1 MPKRP
6 SKDSPK
12 CPFCSYPT
20 IRWGTRPNKHR
31 TIQKYRCKNCKKH
44 FTNQPNLQKHKT
56 YPISII
62 LNAVSN
68 LNLGYSLKQT
78 ANYFKKHNL
87 KKSTLSCWYN
97 QLKTALPYHRIR
109 NQIRMYYKPADII
122 KKRTFIHH
130 NHPFRY
136 QYYKPKVDLFLKQYP
151 ALRHYLEN
159 IETILPKGIFTN
171 SQRISKISKETQKT
185 WLADG
190 GRPIRGVGEDFA
202 SQSPTAYGVFRV
214 SALTKKLALKIKENY
229 ATTLA
234 NIALQLTEDNKER
247 HQIVE
252 DLMLR
257 NDTATLAVEIPV
269 YLDSLTGHMDILQ
282 IRFNKLHILDFKP
295 ETINKKEAIA
305 QLSLYAN
312 ALSRITNIPLT
323 HVRCAFFNNEN
334 YFEFCPNPSE

>member
-136 QYYKPKVDLFLKQYP
+136 QYHKPKVDLFLKQYP

-171 SQRISKISKETQKT
+171 SERISHMAKVRKQIV
-185 WLADG
+185 
-190 GRPIRGVGEDFA
+190 R
-202 SQSPTAYGVFRV
+202 
-214 SALTKKLALKIKENY
+214 LKIKENY

-295 ETINKKEAIA
+295 ENINKKEAIA